1 MGELRDG
8 GSGGLELV
16 EHGQVVATAI
26 FASGDTYD
34 DLRIH
39 VDDPAR
45 RVAAFEVIV
54 PAAGQRGVRPDGRP
68 LRWWVSGPD
77 PATDALADRVGLTAR
92 RDLHQLRRPLPLDD
106 AARGGHPALATRPI
120 RLGGPDEAAVV
131 AINNRAFEWHPDQSN
146 RTVGWL
152 RDGASEPWFDADGFL
167 VHETDGRIDGFCW
180 TKVHDDPGQPLGE
193 IYVIAVD
200 PDAHG
205 RGLGRGLTVAG
216 LDHLAAR
223 DLGVAMLYVE
233 ALNVPALALY
243 RRLGFTRHEV
253 QRAYQAADS

>member
-1 MGELRDG
+1 M
-8 GSGGLELV
+8 ELV
-16 EHGQVVATAI
+16 EHGKVVAAAI
-26 FASGDTYD
+26 VESGDTYD
-34 DLRIH
+34 DLRIR

-45 RVAAFEVIV
+45 RVMAFEAIV
-54 PAAGQRGVRPDGRP
+54 PATAEREARSAGRP
-68 LRWWVSGPD
+68 LRWWVSEPD
-77 PATDALADRVGLTAR
+77 ADTDALAERVGLTAR

-106 AARGGHPALATRPI
+106 AARGGHPALTTRPI

-131 AINNRAFEWHPDQSN
+131 AINNRAFAWHPDQAN
-146 RTVGWL
+146 RTIDWL
-152 RDGASEPWFDADGFL
+152 RDDSDEPWFDPDGFL

-180 TKVHDDPGQPLGE
+180 TKVHADPMRPLGE

-216 LDHLAAR
+216 LDHLADR
-223 DLGVAMLYVE
+223 DLGLAMLYVE

-243 RRLGFTRHEV
+243 GRLGFVRHEV
-253 QRAYQAADS
+253 QRAYQAAAS